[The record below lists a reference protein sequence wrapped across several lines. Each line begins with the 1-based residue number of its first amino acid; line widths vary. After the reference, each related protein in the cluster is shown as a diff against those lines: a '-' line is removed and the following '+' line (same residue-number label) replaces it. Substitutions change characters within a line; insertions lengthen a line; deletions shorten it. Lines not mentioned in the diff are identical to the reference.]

1 MCFDLYKNSTLFEVC
16 QKLKYRL
23 CMGLTMMWHIDY
35 ALCEY
40 KIVIH
45 SDVASGGVHH
55 FTREFH
61 IMWHGK

>member
-1 MCFDLYKNSTLFEVC
+1 
-16 QKLKYRL
+16 
-23 CMGLTMMWHIDY
+23 MGLTMMWHIDY